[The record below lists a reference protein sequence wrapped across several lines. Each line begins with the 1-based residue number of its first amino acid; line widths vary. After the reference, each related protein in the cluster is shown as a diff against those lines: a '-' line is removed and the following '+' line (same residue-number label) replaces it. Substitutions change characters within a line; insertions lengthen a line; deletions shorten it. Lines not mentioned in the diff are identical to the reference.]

1 MPFTAAPI
9 NRFSFSGD
17 KSMARFSVVILLLV
31 LSASRLRAEED
42 PAVTRAREIAR
53 QQYELEKARR
63 EAAAIANTR
72 QGVVTL
78 YNPDNSHV
86 IFNCRWKMWDGSY
99 SAWLAQDI
107 KDKRSLCYSKQGGV
121 KFEIMFNSPGGGEKR
136 YLVASSKAPNDVK
149 PTADDGKPQH
159 FMWGKNTDLD
169 LFSGKP
175 KD

>member
-1 MPFTAAPI
+1 MS
-9 NRFSFSGD
+9 RFSI
-17 KSMARFSVVILLLV
+17 VCLLLI
-31 LSASRLRAEED
+31 LSSSWLRAEED
-42 PAVTRAREIAR
+42 PEVTRAREIAR
-53 QQYELEKARR
+53 QKYELEKAQR

-86 IFNCRWKMWDGSY
+86 IYNCRWKMWDGTY
-99 SAWLAQDI
+99 SAWLSQDI
-107 KDKRSLCYSKQGGV
+107 KDKRTLFYCKQGGV

-136 YLVASSKAPNDVK
+136 YLVASFQAPNDVK

-159 FMWGKNTDLD
+159 FMWGKNNALD
-169 LFSGKP
+169 LYSGKP